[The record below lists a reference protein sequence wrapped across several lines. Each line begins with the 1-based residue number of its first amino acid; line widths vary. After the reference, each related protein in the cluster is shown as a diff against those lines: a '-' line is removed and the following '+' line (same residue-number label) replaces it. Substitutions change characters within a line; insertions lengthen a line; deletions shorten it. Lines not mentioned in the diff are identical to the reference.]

1 MVRELHGPVHRQRLY
16 QTLCAKLVIDINISH
31 QRQSL
36 SRNSRAHNQ
45 LVIRKRWTL
54 FAVRRGYA
62 MGFKPK
68 RPVLAIEIVEQR
80 KCQAIDRPLE
90 GGTLFEQI
98 GACDDDKF
106 GSNEPNG
113 F

>member
-1 MVRELHGPVHRQRLY
+1 
-16 QTLCAKLVIDINISH
+16 
-31 QRQSL
+31 
-36 SRNSRAHNQ
+36 
-45 LVIRKRWTL
+45 
-54 FAVRRGYA
+54 

-106 GSNEPNG
+106 GSNEPEWLLSQGISQPMPNCQMDRLSLQIDWAVAG
-113 F
+113 LHGNFNIRISLREHRKSRYQPSRRE